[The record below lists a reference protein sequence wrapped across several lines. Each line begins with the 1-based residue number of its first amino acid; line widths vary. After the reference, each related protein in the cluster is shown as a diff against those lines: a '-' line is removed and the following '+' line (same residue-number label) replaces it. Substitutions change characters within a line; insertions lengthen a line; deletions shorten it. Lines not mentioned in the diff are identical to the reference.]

1 MKKNV
6 FLLGIALSL
15 LILGCEKN
23 NENGSIIPPYNG
35 ENVENGEGNNIPGN
49 GEDDPSYNDWLVDY
63 NPIQFVIMVCDA
75 EGNDLLNSSTP
86 NALSLADIKMLYNG
100 EIYTLN
106 NEEVAT
112 RAYMPTFYGLKLV
125 GSEVRRELW
134 IGEFAGD
141 EFFDNIDI
149 TIDWGDGT
157 SNTITLYNKI
167 VAPFDGETHIDRR
180 FYLDGEQ
187 IESSKILFTR

>member
-1 MKKNV
+1 MKKLV

-35 ENVENGEGNNIPGN
+35 ENGEGNNIPGN

-63 NPIQFVIMVCDA
+63 NPIQFVITVCDA
-75 EGNDLLNSSTP
+75 EGNDLLNSTTP